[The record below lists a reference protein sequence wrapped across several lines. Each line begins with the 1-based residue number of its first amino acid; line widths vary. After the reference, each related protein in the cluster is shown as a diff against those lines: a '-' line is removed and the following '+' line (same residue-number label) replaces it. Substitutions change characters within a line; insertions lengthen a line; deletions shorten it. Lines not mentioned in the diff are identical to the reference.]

1 MSVQA
6 LRAGALATAV
16 TAPSSAL
23 AEWGVN
29 LPEGVTSISNTIY
42 GIHMWVFWIC
52 VAIGVGV
59 FLAILWSVF
68 AYRHSKGAKPSHFH
82 ENTTVELIWTI
93 IPFLILV
100 MMAIPAT
107 GTLVDMYDSSDAEME
122 VKVTGYQWRWEYEYM
137 DEDISFFS
145 SPDTPRDAQQNRIVK
160 TEDYNYSVDNPLV
173 LPVDTKIRFLITSND
188 VIHSWWVPEFGW
200 KQDAIPGFINEN
212 WTKIDEPGTYYGLC
226 AELCGQGHAF
236 MPIEVKAVPKD
247 EYREWVAEQTGED
260 E

>member
-42 GIHMWVFWIC
+42 DIHMWVFWIC

-59 FLAILWSVF
+59 FLAILWSVL
-68 AYRHSKGAKPSHFH
+68 AYRHSRGAKPAHFH
-82 ENTTVELIWTI
+82 ENTTVEIIWTV
-93 IPFLILV
+93 IPFLILI

-107 GTLVDMYDSSDAEME
+107 GTLVDMYDTSDAEME
-122 VKVTGYQWRWEYEYM
+122 IKVTGYQWRWQYEYM

-145 SPDTPRDAQQNRIVK
+145 SPDTPRDAEKNLIQK
-160 TEDYNYSVDNPLV
+160 TEDYKYSVDNPLV

-226 AELCGQGHAF
+226 AELCGQGHSD

-260 E
+260 G

>member
-16 TAPSSAL
+16 MAPSSAL
-23 AEWGVN
+23 ADWGVN
-29 LPEGVTSISNTIY
+29 IPEGVTPLSNTIY
-42 GIHMWVFWIC
+42 DIHMWVFWIC

-68 AYRHSKGAKPSHFH
+68 AYRHSKGAKPAHFH

-107 GTLVDMYDSSDAEME
+107 GTLVDMYDSSGADME
-122 VKVTGYQWRWEYEYM
+122 IKVTGYQWRWQYEYM

-145 SPDTPRDAQQNRIVK
+145 SADTPRDAERNLIEK
-160 TEDYNYSVDNPLV
+160 TEDYKYSVDNPLV

-200 KQDAIPGFINEN
+200 KQDAIPGFINTN
-212 WTKIDEPGTYYGLC
+212 WAKIQEPGTYYGLC
-226 AELCGQGHAF
+226 AELCGQGHSD
-236 MPIEVKAVPKD
+236 MPIQVKAVPKD
-247 EYREWVAEQTGED
+247 EYREWVAEQTGD
-260 E
+260 NG

>member
-68 AYRHSKGAKPSHFH
+68 AYRHSKGAEPAHFH

-107 GTLVDMYDSSDAEME
+107 GTLVDMYDSSGAEME
-122 VKVTGYQWRWEYEYM
+122 IKVTGYQWRWQYEYM

-145 SPDTPRDAQQNRIVK
+145 SPDTPRDAEKNLIEK
-160 TEDYNYSVDNPLV
+160 TSDYKYSVDNPLV

-200 KQDAIPGFINEN
+200 KQDAIPGFVNKN
-212 WTKIDEPGTYYGLC
+212 WATIQEPGTYYGLC
-226 AELCGQGHAF
+226 AELCGQGHSD

-247 EYREWVAEQTGED
+247 EYRKWVAEQTGED
-260 E
+260 G

>member
-23 AEWGVN
+23 AGWGVN

-42 GIHMWVFWIC
+42 DIHMWVFWIC

-59 FLAILWSVF
+59 FLAILWSVL
-68 AYRHSKGAKPSHFH
+68 AYRHSKGAKPAHFH
-82 ENTTVELIWTI
+82 ENTTVELIWTV
-93 IPFLILV
+93 IPFLILI

-107 GTLVDMYDSSDAEME
+107 GTLVDMYDTSDAEME
-122 VKVTGYQWRWEYEYM
+122 IKVTGYQWRWQYEYM

-145 SPDTPRDAQQNRIVK
+145 SADTPRDAERNLIKK
-160 TEDYNYSVDNPLV
+160 TEDYKYSVDNPLV

-200 KQDAIPGFINEN
+200 KQDAIPGFINKN
-212 WTKIDEPGTYYGLC
+212 WAKIEEPGTYYGLC
-226 AELCGQGHAF
+226 AELCGQGHSD

-247 EYREWVAEQTGED
+247 DYREWVAEQTGED
-260 E
+260 G